1 VRMKQLVLITV
12 GVLVAAAIIGGA
24 LVMRS
29 SHGARHTT
37 APVAVARTGTIQGTL
52 LAVGGP
58 VGGPRPWQD
67 QVFRL
72 LDRSGAVA
80 YTGRTDK
87 HGRFLIHAKPGAYTL
102 FMPGMMLVTR
112 SSDVALSRRVL
123 LVVAGHTIRP
133 NIILT
138 NPLWA

>member
-1 VRMKQLVLITV
+1 MRPLVVILV
-12 GVLVAAAIIGGA
+12 GVLVAIIIVGGA
-24 LVMRS
+24 LLRS
-29 SHGARHTT
+29 SHDARHTST
-37 APVAVARTGTIQGTL
+37 PPAAARMGTIQGTL

-72 LDRSGAVA
+72 LDRSGDVA

-87 HGRFLIHAKPGAYTL
+87 QGRFLIHAQPGAYTL
-102 FMPGMMLVTR
+102 FMRGMALVTG
-112 SSDVALSRRVL
+112 SGEVALSRRVL

-133 NIILT
+133 RITVT